1 MCGCC
6 CCRGSKQAEV
16 LYAEDGQLNPHKV
29 RSQKKQAKR
38 QKKVVADAA
47 VACADDSGSDF
58 DLDTL

>member
-1 MCGCC
+1 M
-6 CCRGSKQAEV
+6 
-16 LYAEDGQLNPHKV
+16 LYTEDGQLNPHKV

-47 VACADDSGSDF
+47 AACADDSGSDF